1 MTFGERFVFLVCQ
14 TGSGSEIDHSNGY
27 AHRVASNE
35 DSFRACNER
44 IEATNEHFGV
54 ALEGTLFVCECANE
68 TCTERITLAIEE
80 YEEVR
85 SFPTRFIVVAGH
97 VYPEYERVV
106 ANVDGYMVVEKF
118 GEAGKEAFKLDERR
132 RDGHLHVAG

>member
-1 MTFGERFVFLVCQ
+1 M
-14 TGSGSEIDHSNGY
+14 DHSNGY

-35 DSFRACNER
+35 DSFRACNEQ
-44 IEATNEHFGV
+44 IEATNERFGV

-68 TCTERITLAIEE
+68 TCTERITLALKE

-97 VYPEYERVV
+97 VYRDYERVV
-106 ANVDGYMVVEKF
+106 EHVDGYMVVEKF
-118 GEAGKEAFKLDERR
+118 GEAGKEALK
-132 RDGHLHVAG
+132 RDARSRPPSPSSRGSPLQ